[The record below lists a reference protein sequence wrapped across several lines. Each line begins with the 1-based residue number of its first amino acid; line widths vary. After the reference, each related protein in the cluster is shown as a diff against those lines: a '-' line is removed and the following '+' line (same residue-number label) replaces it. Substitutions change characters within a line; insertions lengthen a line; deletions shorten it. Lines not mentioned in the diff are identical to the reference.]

1 MKKNFNMK
9 RLDIFA
15 LMVAVFLYPVPLH
28 AQINKPIYVSL
39 PGPGNIQHLAY
50 VVAKE
55 KKFYDEAG
63 LTNVNIVVLRGNA
76 MNVQALMSGSVHYS
90 SAFGPSMQA
99 MFRGEQIRV
108 LLQIFNQIPFG
119 LITRPEIKRLA
130 DLKGTKIAVTFG
142 GSTYSVLQALFA
154 KHGYNEKF
162 AEYLNIPDNEGKA
175 IALMQGRAVAALMA
189 PPTDRP
195 LLKAGM
201 KRLIYLGDEF
211 KNVPFSALQATAKQ
225 IQDEP
230 DMTQRMVNAV
240 MKALYWIRAN
250 RERSIDII
258 MKNGRLDQRDLA
270 ASLYDLM
277 RDAYIPALSPEGLYK
292 RAELEFA
299 LLKERPNFKPEQ
311 FIDDRFYRAALKALA
326 NEPGGKS

>member
-1 MKKNFNMK
+1 MK
-9 RLDIFA
+9 RLNFFA
-15 LMVAVFLYPVPLH
+15 FTMMVACFASPLG
-28 AQINKPIYVSL
+28 AQVSKPIYVSL

-55 KKFYDEAG
+55 KKFYDEMG

-76 MNVQALMSGSVHYS
+76 MNVQALLSGSVHYS

-99 MFRGEQIRV
+99 MFKGEQIRV

-119 LITRPEIKRLA
+119 LITRPEIKRLE
-130 DLKGTKIAVTFG
+130 DLKGQKIAVTFG

-154 KHGYNEKF
+154 KYGYGEKF

-175 IALMQGRAVAALMA
+175 IALMQGRAAAALMA

-201 KRLIYLGDEF
+201 KRLVYLGDEF
-211 KNVPFSALQATAKQ
+211 KNVPFSALQAMAKHVQ
-225 IQDEP
+225 AEP
-230 DMTQRMVNAV
+230 DMTERMVKAV

-250 RERSIDII
+250 REGSIDII
-258 MKNGRLDQRDLA
+258 MKNGRLDQREIA

-277 RDAYIPALSPEGLYK
+277 RDAYIPSLSPEGLYK

-299 LLKERPNFKPEQ
+299 VLKEKPNFKPEQ
-311 FIDDRFYRAALKALA
+311 FIDDRFYKTALKALA
-326 NEPGGKS
+326 NEPGAKS

>member
-1 MKKNFNMK
+1 MKMIGV
-9 RLDIFA
+9 LIA
-15 LMVAVFLYPVPLH
+15 LLAVLASPMPSA
-28 AQINKPIYVSL
+28 AQHTKPIYVSL
-39 PGPGNIQHLAY
+39 PGPGNVQHLAY
-50 VVAKE
+50 YVAKE
-55 KKFYDEAG
+55 KKFYEEMG
-63 LTNVNIVVLRGNA
+63 LSNVNIVVLRGNA

-119 LITRPEIKRLA
+119 LITGPNVKRLE

-142 GSTYSVLQALFA
+142 GSTYSVLQALFV
-154 KHGYNEKF
+154 KHGFNEKF

-175 IALMQGRAVAALMA
+175 IALMQGRASAALMA

-195 LLKAGM
+195 LLKAGY

-211 KNVPFSALQATAKQ
+211 NNVPFSALQAMNKQ
-225 IQDEP
+225 VQDEP

-250 RERSIDII
+250 REGSIDVI
-258 MKNGRLDQRDLA
+258 MKAGRMNEREVA
-270 ASLYDLM
+270 GSLYDLM
-277 RDAYIPALSPEGLYK
+277 REAYVPSLSAEGLYK

-299 LLKERPNFKPEQ
+299 ILKERPNFKPEQ
-311 FIDDRFYRAALKALA
+311 FVDDRFYKTALKSLA
-326 NEPGGKS
+326 REPGAKS

>member
-1 MKKNFNMK
+1 MK
-9 RLDIFA
+9 RLNFFA
-15 LMVAVFLYPVPLH
+15 FTMMVACFASPLG
-28 AQINKPIYVSL
+28 AQVSKPIYVSL

-55 KKFYDEAG
+55 KKFYDEMG
-63 LTNVNIVVLRGNA
+63 LSNVNIVVLRGNA
-76 MNVQALMSGSVHYS
+76 MNVQALLSGSVHYS

-99 MFRGEQIRV
+99 MFKGEQIRV

-119 LITRPEIKRLA
+119 LITRPEIKRLE
-130 DLKGTKIAVTFG
+130 DLKGQKIAVTFG

-154 KHGYNEKF
+154 KYGYGEKF

-175 IALMQGRAVAALMA
+175 IALMQGRAAAALMA

-201 KRLIYLGDEF
+201 KRLVYLGDEF
-211 KNVPFSALQATAKQ
+211 KNVPFSALQTMAKHVQ
-225 IQDEP
+225 AEP
-230 DMTQRMVNAV
+230 DMTERMVKAV

-250 RERSIDII
+250 REGSIDIV
-258 MKNGRLDQRDLA
+258 MKNGRLDQREIA

-277 RDAYIPALSPEGLYK
+277 RDAYIPSLSPEGLYK

-299 LLKERPNFKPEQ
+299 VLKDKPNFKPEQ
-311 FIDDRFYRAALKALA
+311 FIDDRFYKTALKALA
-326 NEPGGKS
+326 NEPGAKS

>member
-1 MKKNFNMK
+1 MK
-9 RLDIFA
+9 RIPSFA
-15 LMVAVFLYPVPLH
+15 LMLTVALCSSPLR
-28 AQINKPIYVSL
+28 AQINKPIHISL

-55 KKFYDEAG
+55 KKFYDEMG

-76 MNVQALMSGSVHYS
+76 MNVQALLSGSVHYS

-99 MFRGEQIRV
+99 MFKGEQIRV

-119 LITRPEIKRLA
+119 LITRPEIKRLE
-130 DLKGTKIAVTFG
+130 DLKGQKIAVTFG
-142 GSTYSVLQALFA
+142 GSTYSVLQALFV
-154 KHGYNEKF
+154 KYGHSEKF

-175 IALMQGRAVAALMA
+175 IALLQGRASAALMA

-201 KRLIYLGDEF
+201 KRLVYLGDEF
-211 KNVPFSALQATAKQ
+211 KNVPFSALQAMAKHVQ
-225 IQDEP
+225 AEP
-230 DMTQRMVNAV
+230 DMTERMVKAV
-240 MKALYWIRAN
+240 TKSLYWIRAN
-250 RERSIDII
+250 REGSIDIV
-258 MKNGRLDQRDLA
+258 MKNGRLDQREIA

-299 LLKERPNFKPEQ
+299 VLKEKPNFKPEQ
-311 FIDDRFYRAALKALA
+311 FIDDRFYKTALKALA
-326 NEPGGKS
+326 NEPGAKS

>member
-1 MKKNFNMK
+1 MK
-9 RLDIFA
+9 RLSVFA
-15 LMVAVFLYPVPLH
+15 FMLALFVSTTPLG
-28 AQINKPIYVSL
+28 AQINKPIYISL
-39 PGPGNIQHLAY
+39 PGPGNVQHLAY

-55 KKFYDEAG
+55 KKFYDEMG
-63 LTNVNIVVLRGNA
+63 LTNVSIVVLRGNA
-76 MNVQALMSGSVHYS
+76 MNVQALVSGSVHYS

-99 MFRGEQIRV
+99 MFKGEQIRV

-119 LITRPEIKRLA
+119 LITRPEIKRLE
-130 DLKGTKIAVTFG
+130 DLKGQKIAVTFG

-175 IALMQGRAVAALMA
+175 IAIMQGRAAAALMA

-201 KRLIYLGDEF
+201 KRLVYLGDEF
-211 KNVPFSALQATAKQ
+211 KNVPFSALQAMAKQ
-225 IQDEP
+225 VQAEP
-230 DMTQRMVNAV
+230 DMTERMVKAV

-250 RERSIDII
+250 REGSIDII
-258 MKNGRLDQRDLA
+258 MKNGRLDQRDIA

-299 LLKERPNFKPEQ
+299 VLKEKPNFKPEQ
-311 FIDDRFYRAALKALA
+311 FIDDRFYKTALKALA
-326 NEPGGKS
+326 SEPGAKS

>member
-1 MKKNFNMK
+1 MKMIGV
-9 RLDIFA
+9 LIA
-15 LMVAVFLYPVPLH
+15 LLAVLASPMPSA
-28 AQINKPIYVSL
+28 AQHTKPIYVSL
-39 PGPGNIQHLAY
+39 PGPGNVQHLAY
-50 VVAKE
+50 YVAKE
-55 KKFYDEAG
+55 KKFYEEMG
-63 LTNVNIVVLRGNA
+63 LSNVNIVVLRGNA

-119 LITRPEIKRLA
+119 LITGPNVKRLE

-142 GSTYSVLQALFA
+142 GSTYGVLQALFV
-154 KHGYNEKF
+154 KHGFNEKF

-175 IALMQGRAVAALMA
+175 IALMQGRASAALMA

-195 LLKAGM
+195 LLKAGY

-211 KNVPFSALQATAKQ
+211 NNVPFSALQAMNKQ
-225 IQDEP
+225 VQDEP

-250 RERSIDII
+250 REGSIDVI
-258 MKNGRLDQRDLA
+258 MKAGRMNEREVA
-270 ASLYDLM
+270 GSLYDLM
-277 RDAYIPALSPEGLYK
+277 REAYVPSLSAEGLYK

-299 LLKERPNFKPEQ
+299 ILKERPNFKPEQ
-311 FIDDRFYRAALKALA
+311 FVDDRFYKTALKSLA
-326 NEPGGKS
+326 REPGAKS

>member
-1 MKKNFNMK
+1 MK
-9 RLDIFA
+9 RMHLFVV
-15 LMVAVFLYPVPLH
+15 LAVIVCSPPSSD
-28 AQINKPIYVSL
+28 AQSNKPIYVSL

-55 KKFYDEAG
+55 KKFYEEMG
-63 LTNVNIVVLRGNA
+63 LSNVNIVVLRGNA
-76 MNVQALMSGSVHYS
+76 MNVQALLSGSVHYS

-99 MFRGEQIRV
+99 MFKGEQIRV

-119 LITRPEIKRLA
+119 LITRPEIKRLE
-130 DLKGTKIAVTFG
+130 DLKGQKIAVTFG

-154 KHGYNEKF
+154 KYGYGEKF
-162 AEYLNIPDNEGKA
+162 ADYLNIPDNEGKA
-175 IALMQGRAVAALMA
+175 IALVQGRAAAALMA

-211 KNVPFSALQATAKQ
+211 KNVPFSALQAMAKQ
-225 IQDEP
+225 VQSEP
-230 DMTQRMVNAV
+230 DVTERMVKAV
-240 MKALYWIRAN
+240 IKALYWIRAN
-250 RERSIDII
+250 RDGSIDII
-258 MKNGRLDQRDLA
+258 MKNGRLDQREIA

-277 RDAYIPALSPEGLYK
+277 RDAYIPALSREGLYR

-299 LLKERPNFKPEQ
+299 VLKEKPNFKPEQ
-311 FIDDRFYRAALKALA
+311 FIDDRFYKSALKALA
-326 NEPGGKS
+326 NEPGAKP

>member
-1 MKKNFNMK
+1 MK
-9 RLDIFA
+9 RLSLFA
-15 LMVAVFLYPVPLH
+15 LVLAVFPFPISLH

-39 PGPGNIQHLAY
+39 PGPGNVQHLAY

-55 KKFYDEAG
+55 KKFYDEMG
-63 LTNVNIVVLRGNA
+63 LSNVNIVVLRGNA
-76 MNVQALMSGSVHYS
+76 MNVQALISGSVHYS

-99 MFRGEQIRV
+99 MFRGEPIRI

-119 LITRPEIKRLA
+119 LITRPEIKRLE
-130 DLKGTKIAVTFG
+130 DLKGQKIAVTFG

-154 KHGYNEKF
+154 KYGYNEKF

-230 DMTQRMVNAV
+230 DMTQRIVNSV
-240 MKALYWIRAN
+240 VKALYWIRAN
-250 RERSIDII
+250 REGTIDII
-258 MKNGRLDQRDLA
+258 QKQGRLDQREIA

-277 RDAYIPALSPEGLYK
+277 RDAFVPALSPEGIYK

-299 LLKERPNFKPEQ
+299 VLKERPNFKPEQ
-311 FIDDRFYRAALKALA
+311 FVDDRFYKAALKTLA
-326 NEPGGKS
+326 REPGARM

>member
-1 MKKNFNMK
+1 MK
-9 RLDIFA
+9 RLTILTVVLA
-15 LMVAVFLYPVPLH
+15 VAFLASPLR
-28 AQINKPIYVSL
+28 AQINKPIYISL

-50 VVAKE
+50 VAAKE
-55 KKFYDEAG
+55 KKFYDEMG

-76 MNVQALMSGSVHYS
+76 MNVQALLSGSVHYS

-99 MFRGEQIRV
+99 MFKGEQIRV

-119 LITRPEIKRLA
+119 LITRPDIKRLE
-130 DLKGTKIAVTFG
+130 DLKGQKIAVTFG

-154 KHGYNEKF
+154 KYGYGDKF

-175 IALMQGRAVAALMA
+175 IALVQGRAAAALFA

-195 LLKAGM
+195 LLKAGF
-201 KRLIYLGDEF
+201 KRLIYMGDEF
-211 KNVPFSALQATAKQ
+211 KNVPFSALQAMAKQ
-225 IQDEP
+225 VQTEP
-230 DMTQRMVNAV
+230 DMTERMVRAV

-250 RERSIDII
+250 REASVDII
-258 MKNGRLDQRDLA
+258 MKNGRLDQRDIA

-277 RDAYIPALSPEGLYK
+277 RDAYIPGLSPEGLYK

-299 LLKERPNFKPEQ
+299 VLKEKPNFKPEQ
-311 FIDDRFYRAALKALA
+311 FVDDRFYKAALKALA
-326 NEPGGKS
+326 NEPGAKS

>member
-1 MKKNFNMK
+1 MK
-9 RLDIFA
+9 RLNFFA
-15 LMVAVFLYPVPLH
+15 FTMMVACFASPLG
-28 AQINKPIYVSL
+28 AQVSKPIYVSL

-55 KKFYDEAG
+55 KKFYDEMG
-63 LTNVNIVVLRGNA
+63 LSNVNIVVLRGNA
-76 MNVQALMSGSVHYS
+76 MNVQALLSGSVHYS

-99 MFRGEQIRV
+99 MFKGEQIRV

-119 LITRPEIKRLA
+119 LITRPEIKRLE
-130 DLKGTKIAVTFG
+130 DLKGQKIAVTFG

-154 KHGYNEKF
+154 KYGYGEKF

-175 IALMQGRAVAALMA
+175 IALMQGRAAAALMA

-201 KRLIYLGDEF
+201 KRLVYLGDEF
-211 KNVPFSALQATAKQ
+211 KNVPFSALQAMAKHVQ
-225 IQDEP
+225 ADP
-230 DMTQRMVNAV
+230 DMTERMVKAV

-250 RERSIDII
+250 REGSIDIV
-258 MKNGRLDQRDLA
+258 MKNGRLDQREIA

-277 RDAYIPALSPEGLYK
+277 RDAYIPSLSPEGLYK

-299 LLKERPNFKPEQ
+299 VLKDKPNFKPEQ
-311 FIDDRFYRAALKALA
+311 FIDDRFYKTALKALA
-326 NEPGGKS
+326 NEPGAKS

>member
-1 MKKNFNMK
+1 MK
-9 RLDIFA
+9 RMHLFVV
-15 LMVAVFLYPVPLH
+15 LAVIVCSPPSSE
-28 AQINKPIYVSL
+28 AQSNKPIYVSL

-55 KKFYDEAG
+55 KKFYEEMG
-63 LTNVNIVVLRGNA
+63 LSNVNIVVLRGNA
-76 MNVQALMSGSVHYS
+76 MNVQALLSGSVHYS

-99 MFRGEQIRV
+99 MFKGEQIRV

-119 LITRPEIKRLA
+119 LITRPEIKRLE
-130 DLKGTKIAVTFG
+130 DLKGQKIAVTFG

-154 KHGYNEKF
+154 KYGYGEKF
-162 AEYLNIPDNEGKA
+162 ADYLNIPDNEGKA
-175 IALMQGRAVAALMA
+175 IALVQGRAAAALMA

-211 KNVPFSALQATAKQ
+211 KNVPFSALQAMAKQ
-225 IQDEP
+225 VQSEP
-230 DMTQRMVNAV
+230 DVTERMVKAV
-240 MKALYWIRAN
+240 IKALYWIRAN
-250 RERSIDII
+250 RDGSIDII
-258 MKNGRLDQRDLA
+258 MKNGRLDQREIA

-277 RDAYIPALSPEGLYK
+277 RDAYIPALSREGLYK

-299 LLKERPNFKPEQ
+299 VLKEKPNFKPEQ
-311 FIDDRFYRAALKALA
+311 FIDDRFYKSALKALA
-326 NEPGGKS
+326 NEPGARP

>member
-1 MKKNFNMK
+1 MK
-9 RLDIFA
+9 RLSIFA
-15 LMVAVFLYPVPLH
+15 FMLALFASTTPLG
-28 AQINKPIYVSL
+28 AQINKPIYISL
-39 PGPGNIQHLAY
+39 PGPGNVQHLAY

-55 KKFYDEAG
+55 KKFYDEMG
-63 LTNVNIVVLRGNA
+63 LTNVSIVVLRGNA
-76 MNVQALMSGSVHYS
+76 MNVQALVSGSVHYS

-99 MFRGEQIRV
+99 MFKGEQIRV

-119 LITRPEIKRLA
+119 LITRPEIKRLE
-130 DLKGTKIAVTFG
+130 DLKGQKIAVTFG

-175 IALMQGRAVAALMA
+175 IAIMQGRAAAALMA

-201 KRLIYLGDEF
+201 KRLVYLGDEF
-211 KNVPFSALQATAKQ
+211 KNVPFSALQAMAKQ
-225 IQDEP
+225 VQTEP
-230 DMTQRMVNAV
+230 DMTERMVKAV

-250 RERSIDII
+250 REGSIDII
-258 MKNGRLDQRDLA
+258 MKNGRLDQRDVA

-299 LLKERPNFKPEQ
+299 VLKEKPNFKPEQ
-311 FIDDRFYRAALKALA
+311 FIDERFYKTALKALA
-326 NEPGGKS
+326 SEPGAKS

>member
-1 MKKNFNMK
+1 MKSTH
-9 RLDIFA
+9 DFA
-15 LMVAVFLYPVPLH
+15 LILTFALCASPLC
-28 AQINKPIYVSL
+28 AQINKPIYISL

-55 KKFYDEAG
+55 KKFYDEMG
-63 LTNVNIVVLRGNA
+63 LSNVNIVVLRGNA
-76 MNVQALMSGSVHYS
+76 MNVQALLSGSVHYS

-99 MFRGEQIRV
+99 MFKGEQIRV

-119 LITRPEIKRLA
+119 LITRPEIRRLE
-130 DLKGTKIAVTFG
+130 DLKGQKIAVTFG

-154 KHGYNEKF
+154 KYGYGEKF

-175 IALMQGRAVAALMA
+175 IALIQGRAAAALMA

-201 KRLIYLGDEF
+201 KLLVYLGDEF
-211 KNVPFSALQATAKQ
+211 KNVPFSALQAMAKQ
-225 IQDEP
+225 VQAEP
-230 DMTQRMVNAV
+230 DMTERMVKAV

-250 RERSIDII
+250 RDGSIDII
-258 MKNGRLDQRDLA
+258 MKNGRLDQREIA

-277 RDAYIPALSPEGLYK
+277 RDAFVPALSPEGLYK

-299 LLKERPNFKPEQ
+299 VLKEKPNFKPEQ
-311 FIDDRFYRAALKALA
+311 FIDDRFYKSALKALA
-326 NEPGGKS
+326 NESGAGR

>member
-1 MKKNFNMK
+1 MKSTH
-9 RLDIFA
+9 DFA
-15 LMVAVFLYPVPLH
+15 LILTFALCASPLC
-28 AQINKPIYVSL
+28 AQINKPIYISL

-55 KKFYDEAG
+55 KKFYDEMG
-63 LTNVNIVVLRGNA
+63 LSNVNIVVLRGNA
-76 MNVQALMSGSVHYS
+76 MNVQALLSGSVHYS

-99 MFRGEQIRV
+99 MFKGEQIRV

-119 LITRPEIKRLA
+119 LITRPEIRRLE
-130 DLKGTKIAVTFG
+130 DLKGQKIAVTFG

-154 KHGYNEKF
+154 KYGYGEKF

-175 IALMQGRAVAALMA
+175 IALIQGRAAAALMA

-201 KRLIYLGDEF
+201 KLLVYLGDEF
-211 KNVPFSALQATAKQ
+211 KNVPFSALQAMAKQ
-225 IQDEP
+225 VQAEP
-230 DMTQRMVNAV
+230 DMTERMVKAV
-240 MKALYWIRAN
+240 MKALYWIRGN
-250 RERSIDII
+250 RDGSIDII
-258 MKNGRLDQRDLA
+258 MKNGRLDQREIA

-277 RDAYIPALSPEGLYK
+277 RDAFVPALSPEGLYK

-299 LLKERPNFKPEQ
+299 VLKEKPNFKPEQ
-311 FIDDRFYRAALKALA
+311 FIDDRFYKSALKALA
-326 NEPGGKS
+326 NESGAGR

>member
-1 MKKNFNMK
+1 MKSSN
-9 RLDIFA
+9 IFA
-15 LMVAVFLYPVPLH
+15 LTFGIVLFSLPLQ
-28 AQINKPIYVSL
+28 AQISKPVYVSL
-39 PGPGNIQHLAY
+39 PGPGNVQHLAY

-55 KKFYDEAG
+55 KKFYEEMG

-99 MFRGEQIRV
+99 MFRGEPVRV

-119 LITRPEIKRLA
+119 LIVRPEINRLD
-130 DLKGTKIAVTFG
+130 DLKGMKVAVTFG

-154 KHGYNEKF
+154 KYGFSDKF

-175 IALMQGRAVAALMA
+175 IALMQGRASAALMA

-201 KRLIYLGDEF
+201 KRLVYLGDEF
-211 KNVPFSALQATAKQ
+211 KNVPFSALQAMAKH
-225 IQDEP
+225 IQSEP
-230 DMTQRMVNAV
+230 EMTERMVKAV

-250 RERSIDII
+250 REGSIDII
-258 MKNGRLDQRDLA
+258 MKNGRLNERDIA

-277 RDAYIPALSPEGLYK
+277 RDAYIPALTPEGLYK
-292 RAELEFA
+292 RAELEFV
-299 LLKERPNFKPEQ
+299 LLKEKPNFKPEQ
-311 FIDDRFYRAALKALA
+311 FIDDRFFKAALKALA
-326 NEPGGKS
+326 NEPGTKSES

>member
-1 MKKNFNMK
+1 MK
-9 RLDIFA
+9 RLNFFA
-15 LMVAVFLYPVPLH
+15 FTMMVACFASPLG
-28 AQINKPIYVSL
+28 AQVSKPIYVSL

-55 KKFYDEAG
+55 KKFYDEMG
-63 LTNVNIVVLRGNA
+63 LSNVNIVVLRGNA
-76 MNVQALMSGSVHYS
+76 MNVQALLSGSVHYS

-99 MFRGEQIRV
+99 MFKGEQIRV

-119 LITRPEIKRLA
+119 LITRPEIKRLE
-130 DLKGTKIAVTFG
+130 DLKGQKIAVTFG

-154 KHGYNEKF
+154 KYGYGEKF

-175 IALMQGRAVAALMA
+175 IALMQGRAAAALMA

-201 KRLIYLGDEF
+201 KRLVYLGDEF
-211 KNVPFSALQATAKQ
+211 KNVPFSALQAMAKHVQ
-225 IQDEP
+225 AEP
-230 DMTQRMVNAV
+230 DMTERMVKAV
-240 MKALYWIRAN
+240 MKALYWIRVN
-250 RERSIDII
+250 REGSIDIV
-258 MKNGRLDQRDLA
+258 MKNGRLDQREIA

-277 RDAYIPALSPEGLYK
+277 RDAYIPSLTPEGLYK

-299 LLKERPNFKPEQ
+299 VLKDKPNFKPEQ
-311 FIDDRFYRAALKALA
+311 FIDDRFYKTALKALA
-326 NEPGGKS
+326 NEPGAKS

>member
-1 MKKNFNMK
+1 MT
-9 RLDIFA
+9 RILVFA
-15 LMVAVFLYPVPLH
+15 ILVVALCASPLC
-28 AQINKPIYVSL
+28 AQINKPIYISL

-55 KKFYDEAG
+55 KKFYDEMG
-63 LTNVNIVVLRGNA
+63 LSNVNIVVLRGNA
-76 MNVQALMSGSVHYS
+76 MNVQALLSGSVHYS

-99 MFRGEQIRV
+99 MFKGEQIRV

-119 LITRPEIKRLA
+119 LITQPDIKRLE
-130 DLKGTKIAVTFG
+130 DLQGQKIAVTFG

-154 KHGYNEKF
+154 KYGYGEKF
-162 AEYLNIPDNEGKA
+162 ADYLNIPDNEGKA
-175 IALMQGRAVAALMA
+175 IALMQGRAAAALMA

-211 KNVPFSALQATAKQ
+211 KNVPFSALQAMAKQ
-225 IQDEP
+225 VQAEP
-230 DMTQRMVNAV
+230 DMTERMVKAV

-250 RERSIDII
+250 RDGSIDII
-258 MKNGRLDQRDLA
+258 MKNGRLDQREIA

-277 RDAYIPALSPEGLYK
+277 RDAFVPALSPDGLYK

-299 LLKERPNFKPEQ
+299 VLKEKPNFKPEH
-311 FIDDRFYRAALKALA
+311 FIDDRFYKSALKALT
-326 NEPGGKS
+326 NEPGAKL

>member
-1 MKKNFNMK
+1 MARSVSAILLLILF
-9 RLDIFA
+9 
-15 LMVAVFLYPVPLH
+15 FLPISLQAQHSKPV
-28 AQINKPIYVSL
+28 YVSL
-39 PGPGNIQHLAY
+39 PGPGNVQHLAY
-50 VVAKE
+50 YVAKE
-55 KKFYDEAG
+55 KKFYEEMG
-63 LTNVNIVVLRGNA
+63 LTNVSIVVLRGNA
-76 MNVQALMSGSVHYS
+76 MNVQALLSGSVHYS

-119 LITRPEIKRLA
+119 LITRPEIKVLE

-142 GSTYSVLQALFA
+142 GSTYSVLQALFV
-154 KHGYNEKF
+154 KHGYSEKF

-175 IALMQGRAVAALMA
+175 IALMQGRASAALMA

-201 KRLIYLGDEF
+201 KRLVYLGDEF
-211 KNVPFSALQATAKQ
+211 KNVPFSALQAMAKHVQ
-225 IQDEP
+225 AEP

-250 RERSIDII
+250 REGSIDII
-258 MKNGRLDQRDLA
+258 MKAGRMHEREIA

-277 RDAYIPALSPEGLYK
+277 RDAYIPALSAEGLYK

-299 LLKERPNFKPEQ
+299 ILKEKPNFKPEH
-311 FIDDRFYRAALKALA
+311 FVDDRFYKVALKTLA
-326 NEPGGKS
+326 REPGAKS

>member
-1 MKKNFNMK
+1 MK
-9 RLDIFA
+9 RLSIFA
-15 LMVAVFLYPVPLH
+15 FMLALFVSAPPLR
-28 AQINKPIYVSL
+28 AQINKPIYISL
-39 PGPGNIQHLAY
+39 PGPGNVQHLAY

-55 KKFYDEAG
+55 KKFYDEMG
-63 LTNVNIVVLRGNA
+63 LTNVSIVVLRGNA
-76 MNVQALMSGSVHYS
+76 MNVQALLSGSVHYS

-99 MFRGEQIRV
+99 MFKGEQIRV

-119 LITRPEIKRLA
+119 LITRPEIKRLE
-130 DLKGTKIAVTFG
+130 DLKGQKIAVTFG
-142 GSTYSVLQALFA
+142 GSTYSVLQALFV

-175 IALMQGRAVAALMA
+175 IALMQGRAAAALMA

-201 KRLIYLGDEF
+201 KRLVYLGDEF
-211 KNVPFSALQATAKQ
+211 KNVPFSALQAMAKQ
-225 IQDEP
+225 VQAEP
-230 DMTQRMVNAV
+230 DMTERMVKAV

-250 RERSIDII
+250 REGSIDII
-258 MKNGRLDQRDLA
+258 MKNGRLDQRDIA

-277 RDAYIPALSPEGLYK
+277 RDAYIPALSPEGVYK

-299 LLKERPNFKPEQ
+299 VLKEKPNFKPEQ
-311 FIDDRFYRAALKALA
+311 FIDDRFYKTALKALA
-326 NEPGGKS
+326 SEPGAKS

>member
-1 MKKNFNMK
+1 MK
-9 RLDIFA
+9 RMHLFVV
-15 LMVAVFLYPVPLH
+15 LAVIVCSPPSSD
-28 AQINKPIYVSL
+28 AQSNKPIYVSL

-55 KKFYDEAG
+55 KKFYEEMG
-63 LTNVNIVVLRGNA
+63 LSNVNIVVLRGNA
-76 MNVQALMSGSVHYS
+76 MNVQALLSGSVHYS

-99 MFRGEQIRV
+99 MFKGEQIRV

-119 LITRPEIKRLA
+119 LITRPEIKRLE
-130 DLKGTKIAVTFG
+130 DLKGQKIAVTFG

-154 KHGYNEKF
+154 KYGYGEKF
-162 AEYLNIPDNEGKA
+162 ADYLNIPDNEGKA
-175 IALMQGRAVAALMA
+175 IALVQGRAAAALMA

-211 KNVPFSALQATAKQ
+211 KNVPFSALQAMAKQ
-225 IQDEP
+225 VQSEP
-230 DMTQRMVNAV
+230 DVTERMVKAV
-240 MKALYWIRAN
+240 IKALYWIRAN
-250 RERSIDII
+250 RDGSIDII
-258 MKNGRLDQRDLA
+258 MKNGRLDQREIA

-277 RDAYIPALSPEGLYK
+277 RDAYIPALSREGLYK

-299 LLKERPNFKPEQ
+299 VLKEKPNFKPEQ
-311 FIDDRFYRAALKALA
+311 FIDDRFYKSALKALA
-326 NEPGGKS
+326 NEPGAKP

>member
-1 MKKNFNMK
+1 MK
-9 RLDIFA
+9 RLKVIVFIGVAFFA
-15 LMVAVFLYPVPLH
+15 PVSLH
-28 AQINKPIYVSL
+28 GQISKPIYVSL
-39 PGPGNIQHLAY
+39 PGPGNVQHLAY

-55 KKFYDEAG
+55 KKFYDEMG

-99 MFRGEQIRV
+99 MFKGEQIRV

-119 LITRPEIKRLA
+119 LIVRPEIKRLE

-154 KHGYNEKF
+154 KHGFNDKF

-175 IALMQGRAVAALMA
+175 IALMQGRAAAALMA

-201 KRLIYLGDEF
+201 KRLVYLGDEF
-211 KNVPFSALQATAKQ
+211 KNVPFSALQSMAKHVQ
-225 IQDEP
+225 AEP
-230 DMTQRMVNAV
+230 DMTERMVKAV

-250 RERSIDII
+250 REGSIDII
-258 MKNGRLDQRDLA
+258 MKNGRLDERDVA

-277 RDAYIPALSPEGLYK
+277 RDAYMPALSPEGLYK
-292 RAELEFA
+292 RAELEFV
-299 LLKERPNFKPEQ
+299 LLKEKPNFKPEQ
-311 FIDDRFYRAALKALA
+311 FIDDRFYKSGLKALA
-326 NEPGGKS
+326 NEPGAKL

>member
-1 MKKNFNMK
+1 MKS
-9 RLDIFA
+9 IFTLAIGLA
-15 LMVAVFLYPVPLH
+15 LSLAPALAE
-28 AQINKPIYVSL
+28 AQYSKPIYVSL
-39 PGPGNIQHLAY
+39 PGPGNVQHLAY
-50 VVAKE
+50 AVAKE
-55 KKFYDEAG
+55 KKFYDEMG
-63 LTNVNIVVLRGNA
+63 LSNVNIVVLRGNA
-76 MNVQALMSGSVHYS
+76 MNVQALMSGSVQYS

-119 LITRPEIKRLA
+119 LITRPDIKRLE

-154 KHGYNEKF
+154 KYGYGEKF

-175 IALMQGRAVAALMA
+175 IALMQGRVSAALMA

-195 LLKAGM
+195 LLKAGY
-201 KRLIYLGDEF
+201 KRLVYLGDEF
-211 KNVPFSALQATAKQ
+211 KNVPFSALQAMNKQ
-225 IQDEP
+225 VQDEP
-230 DMTQRMVNAV
+230 DMTERMVKAV

-250 RERSIDII
+250 REGAIDVI
-258 MKNGRLDQRDLA
+258 MKSGRLSEREIA

-299 LLKERPNFKPEQ
+299 ILKEKPNFKPEQ
-311 FIDDRFYRAALKALA
+311 FVDDRFYKAALKALA
-326 NEPGGKS
+326 REPGAKP

>member
-1 MKKNFNMK
+1 MK
-9 RLDIFA
+9 RIPIFA
-15 LMVAVFLYPVPLH
+15 LMLTVALCSSPLR
-28 AQINKPIYVSL
+28 AQISKPIYVSL

-55 KKFYDEAG
+55 KKFYDEMG
-63 LTNVNIVVLRGNA
+63 LSNVNIVVLRGNA
-76 MNVQALMSGSVHYS
+76 MNVQALLSGSVHYS

-99 MFRGEQIRV
+99 MFKGEQIRV

-119 LITRPEIKRLA
+119 LITRPEIKRLE
-130 DLKGTKIAVTFG
+130 DLKGQKIAVTFG
-142 GSTYSVLQALFA
+142 GSTYSVLQALFV
-154 KHGYNEKF
+154 KYGYGEKF

-175 IALMQGRAVAALMA
+175 IALMQGRAAAALMA

-201 KRLIYLGDEF
+201 KRLVYLGDEF
-211 KNVPFSALQATAKQ
+211 KNVPFSALQAMAKH
-225 IQDEP
+225 IQAEP
-230 DMTQRMVNAV
+230 DMTERMVRAV

-250 RERSIDII
+250 REGSIDIV
-258 MKNGRLDQRDLA
+258 MKNGRLDQREIA

-277 RDAYIPALSPEGLYK
+277 RDAYIPSLSPEGLYK

-299 LLKERPNFKPEQ
+299 VLKDKPNFKPEQ
-311 FIDDRFYRAALKALA
+311 FIDDRFYKTALKALA
-326 NEPGGKS
+326 NEPGAKS